1 MKVNGYRIS
10 PGEIEK
16 AVESL
21 PWVRRAVVAG
31 MLDDTKFESPPV
43 VVVEGDGGS
52 PDDIKKVIREL
63 VGPIAEPSRIIIT
76 NQLPSMGK
84 GELRKLLKEHLWGG
98 LKAHDFIRKLLE
110 I

>member
-1 MKVNGYRIS
+1 MRECLMIL
-10 PGEIEK
+10 
-16 AVESL
+16 SL
-21 PWVRRAVVAG
+21 RA
-31 MLDDTKFESPPV
+31 PV

-84 GELRKLLKEHLWGG
+84 GELRKLLKEHLWGFEG
-98 LKAHDFIRKLLE
+98 P
-110 I
+110 